1 MYGFILFLSQHSPSF
16 SRHNFRSF
24 PFFFPRFCQV
34 SQTVRRLC
42 AANCHQG
49 NDLGSFLPY
58 YYAVPWYWESIWS
71 VEVWMGDSKE
81 KKMLTCGCCEGIKE
95 GAGGLTMS
103 EEGEE
108 NPPPQQ
114 FWRPSCY
121 ELTKTPRL
129 WPEVVSARRG
139 VPEHSPCNK
148 SDLAILLGQVRLR
161 LK

>member
-16 SRHNFRSF
+16 SRHTFLSF

-42 AANCHQG
+42 AANCQQG

-81 KKMLTCGCCEGIKE
+81 KKIADLWMLWRNK
-95 GAGGLTMS
+95 GGS
-103 EEGEE
+103 GGVDNEWG
-108 NPPPQQ
+108 
-114 FWRPSCY
+114 
-121 ELTKTPRL
+121 
-129 WPEVVSARRG
+129 RRG
-139 VPEHSPCNK
+139 K
-148 SDLAILLGQVRLR
+148 STTSAILEAELLR
-161 LK
+161 ADKDTQIVARGCLSEARCARALAM